1 MNVTKTMVTQEVLE
15 LRNFLTRFGCRGRA
29 LIEDTSAPLLVEDN
43 EIVFVLCFNTDEL
56 FVAIREVVLSPL
68 LWRLLVLVTKFS
80 RGGTQEEEEEEDP
93 LLNERYC

>member
-15 LRNFLTRFGCRGRA
+15 LRNFLTRIGCRGRA
-29 LIEDTSAPLLVEDN
+29 LIEDTGTPLLVEDS

-56 FVAIREVVLSPL
+56 FVAIREVLSPL